1 MGVNKV
7 IYYGEVLVDMSQVT
21 VTPESLEKGKT
32 ALDAKGELITGLH
45 EGVEP
50 NGDTLV
56 WDGNTEGLDSI
67 EFGIPMYR
75 VSDLYPTLSEVNAG
89 ATLIFFEDYGATGVS
104 QETAVAPSDAHSI
117 ADLSEM
123 FGVEAWMFYVN
134 NTTPLVVACS
144 QDITADGVTVKKGV
158 YFGGSLSDY
167 GIQVKALTIANY
179 TGFPCIATPA
189 NPELQEK
196 TVTPSTSAQSVT
208 ADSGYDGLSKVT
220 VNAMPTAT
228 QATPSISVS
237 SAGKITA
244 SSTQTAGYVA
254 AGTKSATKQLTTQAA
269 KTVTPTT
276 SSQTAVASGRYTTG
290 AVTVAG
296 DANLVPANIVS
307 GKSIF
312 GVAGSASTSEDLTA
326 EITEYA
332 ELNAELESVIN
343 GLPSAG
349 GSGDGSVEFGY
360 FSVDGWEEPSWYE
373 TYKIPFMIGQTWDDW
388 LSTALN
394 ISVFTSVGMVQLS
407 ESNGE
412 IKGTA
417 STGLRGS
424 LSTSYATEGIVSP
437 SDVIQNE
444 SIYYLVVSGGGFE

>member
-56 WDGNTEGLDSI
+56 WDGNTDGLDSI
-67 EFGIPMYR
+67 DFGISMYK

-89 ATLIFFEDYGATGVS
+89 ATLIYFLDDDVTGVS
-104 QETAVAPSDAHSI
+104 QETASAPSGAHSI
-117 ADLSEM
+117 FDASEM

-134 NTTPLVVACS
+134 NAMPAVVACS

-196 TVTPSTSAQSVT
+196 TVTPSTSAQEVV
-208 ADSGYDGLSKVT
+208 ADVGYDGLSKVN

-244 SSTQTAGYVA
+244 SSTQAAGYVA

-276 SSQTAVASGRYTTG
+276 SNQTAVASGRYTTG
-290 AVTVAG
+290 AVTVKG

-312 GVAGSASTSEDLTA
+312 GVAGSATTSEDLTA

-360 FSVDGWEEPSWYE
+360 FSVDGWEEPSGYE

-417 STGLRGS
+417 PTGLRGS
-424 LSTSYATEGIVSP
+424 LSISYTTEGIVSP

-444 SIYYLVVSGGGFE
+444 SIYYLVASGGGFE